1 MTKTLAIQVFI
12 DFVEREGRIPTAR
25 EFVDLGYSRSHY
37 YKVKNDYYKLVKEEE
52 NKWTFR

>member
-52 NKWTFR
+52 NK